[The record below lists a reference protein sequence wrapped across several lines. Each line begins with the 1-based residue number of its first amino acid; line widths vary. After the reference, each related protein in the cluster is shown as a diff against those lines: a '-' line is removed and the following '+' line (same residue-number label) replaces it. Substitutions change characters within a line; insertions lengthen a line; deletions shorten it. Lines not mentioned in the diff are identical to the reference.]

1 MCAVNPLPL
10 RIIVSNVVEL
20 FFCVQFS
27 NTPAPT
33 WLLMAVLQMLSTPL
47 FCLLAATA
55 EAAEARQVIAAL
67 RAAPPQLI
75 VRSSNRQNQAAV
87 SPATA
92 VPAAPAWQS
101 APTEPSSAQGF
112 VTSRDQHSRTNPAGA
127 DSNAVEEAVA
137 TSVAAF
143 APQLSVPLTLGLQY
157 TNSGVLTAVCL
168 FWAAVLWP
176 R

>member
-1 MCAVNPLPL
+1 MSGSILD
-10 RIIVSNVVEL
+10 
-20 FFCVQFS
+20 
-27 NTPAPT
+27 THD
-33 WLLMAVLQMLSTPL
+33 WLLMTASQMLSTPL
-47 FCLLAATA
+47 FCLLASTA
-55 EAAEARQVIAAL
+55 EAAEARQVMAAL

-75 VRSSNRQNQAAV
+75 VRSSTRPQQAAA
-87 SPATA
+87 SPAAT
-92 VPAAPAWQS
+92 VPAAPAWQP
-101 APTEPSSAQGF
+101 APTEPTSAQGF
-112 VTSRDQHSRTNPAGA
+112 GTSRDQHNRTNPAGA
-127 DSNAVEEAVA
+127 DSSAVEEAVA